1 LSSCEYLDL
10 VYDPAMR
17 LQRTAK
23 INLISNVPLF
33 AGCSKRELA
42 LVASIADEIAQPT
55 GTVLTVEGKKGRE
68 FCILV
73 SGEVDVRQRRKRL
86 RLLSAGDF
94 FGEIALILDA
104 PRSATVTSTTDVR
117 LLVIDQ
123 DAFRRLLRE
132 SPSIQGKVLEALA
145 LRLADESL

>member
-1 LSSCEYLDL
+1 MSSCEHPDL
-10 VYDPAMR
+10 IYDPAMGLR
-17 LQRTAK
+17 SNAK
-23 INLISNVPLF
+23 VDLISNVPLF
-33 AGCSKRELA
+33 AGCSKRELG
-42 LVASIADEIAQPT
+42 LVARIADEIAQPA
-55 GTVLTVEGKKGRE
+55 GMVLTVEGKPGRE

-73 SGEVDVRQRRKRL
+73 SGDVEVRQRRKRL

-104 PRSATVTSTTDVR
+104 PRSATVTAMTAVR
-117 LLVIDQ
+117 LLVIDRN
-123 DAFRRLLRE
+123 AFRRLLGE

>member
-1 LSSCEYLDL
+1 
-10 VYDPAMR
+10 MR
-17 LQRTAK
+17 LRSNAK
-23 INLISNVPLF
+23 VDLISKVPLF
-33 AGCSKRELA
+33 AGCSKRELG
-42 LVASIADEIAQPT
+42 LVASIADEIAQPA
-55 GTVLTVEGKKGRE
+55 GTSLIEQGKKGRE

-73 SGEVDVRQRRKRL
+73 DGEVDVRQGRKQL

-104 PRSATVTSTTDVR
+104 PRSATVTATTDVR

-123 DAFRRLLRE
+123 NAFRRLLRE
-132 SPSIQGKVLEALA
+132 SPSIQEKVLEALA

>member
-1 LSSCEYLDL
+1 
-10 VYDPAMR
+10 MR
-17 LQRTAK
+17 LRSNAK
-23 INLISNVPLF
+23 VDLISKVPLF
-33 AGCSKRELA
+33 AGCSKRELG
-42 LVASIADEIAQPT
+42 LVASIADEIAQPA
-55 GTVLTVEGKKGRE
+55 GTSLIEQGKKGRE

-73 SGEVDVRQRRKRL
+73 AGEVDVRQGRKQL

-104 PRSATVTSTTDVR
+104 PRSATVTATTDVR

-123 DAFRRLLRE
+123 NAFRRLLRE

>member
-1 LSSCEYLDL
+1 
-10 VYDPAMR
+10 MR
-17 LQRTAK
+17 LRSNAK
-23 INLISNVPLF
+23 VDLISKVPLF
-33 AGCSKRELA
+33 AGCSKRELT
-42 LVASIADEIAQPT
+42 LVASIADEIAQPA
-55 GTVLTVEGKKGRE
+55 GTSLIEQGKKGRE

-73 SGEVDVRQRRKRL
+73 AGEVDVRQGRKQL

-104 PRSATVTSTTDVR
+104 PRSATVTATTDVR

-123 DAFRRLLRE
+123 NAFRRLLRE

>member
-1 LSSCEYLDL
+1 
-10 VYDPAMR
+10 MR
-17 LQRTAK
+17 LRSKAK
-23 INLISNVPLF
+23 VDLISNVPLL
-33 AGCSKRELA
+33 AACSKRELS

-55 GTVLTVEGKKGRE
+55 GTVLTVEGKTGRE
-68 FCILV
+68 FCILI
-73 SGEVDVRQRRKRL
+73 SGDAEVRQRDKRL

-104 PRSATVTSTTDVR
+104 PRSATVTATSEVR

-123 DAFRRLLRE
+123 NAFRRLLRE

-145 LRLADESL
+145 VRLADESL